1 MGNKS
6 PIYSKIEYE
15 DAVSSRKNVLEMQ
28 VNLLNTLKNIEEY
41 KDLRKKE
48 LIWKIKMK
56 SLLKDV
62 HEKVKDI
69 ESKVPKSEEL
79 KEFENKKNIFKDNIL
94 KEIVTKEE
102 KIELREETKSK
113 EKKIKKES
121 SIQSELEDIQ
131 RKLQEMS

>member
-56 SLLKDV
+56 ALLKDV

-69 ESKVPKSEEL
+69 ESKVPKAEEL
-79 KEFENKKNIFKDNIL
+79 KEYHKDNIL

-113 EKKIKKES
+113 EKKIKKET
-121 SIQSELEDIQ
+121 SIQSELEEIQ